1 MDNLDASIRAMAA
14 NHGHPNIPDTTVKAI
29 KQALAC
35 VYIDSVLD
43 GRPMSDKTA
52 APIRGIDTD
61 EGVEDDD
68 PDASG
73 DDLVSDDESED
84 ATDAKSEKVQKM
96 DSTKQLSTTDRPTI
110 PTNSPNAWGRSSM
123 GQVG

>member
-1 MDNLDASIRAMAA
+1 MDNLDASIRALAA
-14 NHGHPNIPDTTVKAI
+14 NHGHPNIPATTVKAI
-29 KQALAC
+29 KQALAY

-43 GRPMSDKTA
+43 GQAMDKQAT
-52 APIRGIDTD
+52 PIRGIDTD